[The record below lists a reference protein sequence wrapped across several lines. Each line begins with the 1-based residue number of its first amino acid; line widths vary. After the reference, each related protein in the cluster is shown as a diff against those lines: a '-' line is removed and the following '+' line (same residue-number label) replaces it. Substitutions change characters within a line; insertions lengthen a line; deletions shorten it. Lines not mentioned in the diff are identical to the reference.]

1 MLVRTLLQEVPLGSD
16 VMARGV
22 GARKKEETSVR
33 GYFRGPGGKGAALR
47 QQLGNGEKG
56 IAEEYIGSGK
66 WLATRESIR
75 S

>member
-16 VMARGV
+16 VMAEGV
-22 GARKKEETSVR
+22 RARKKEEASVR

-56 IAEEYIGSGK
+56 IAEEEYILVLENG
-66 WLATRESIR
+66 
-75 S
+75 